1 MIGQTELYEQYH
13 GRILSYMRARLGA
26 VPQAED
32 LCSEVFV
39 KVCESIGSF
48 DEDKSSLSTWI
59 YTIARNTL
67 TDYYRTRRVWEE
79 IPETME
85 DGNSVEDDLCNA
97 ESLEL
102 LANALEALDER
113 GRDIIIGR
121 YYKGMSLRELSERM
135 DISYAYIKT
144 LHNKALAS
152 MKKFLEN
159 SSHFPLRFV

>member
-1 MIGQTELYEQYH
+1 MIGQAELYEQYH
-13 GRILSYMRARLGA
+13 GKILAYMRARLGV

-39 KVCESIGSF
+39 KVCENIGSF
-48 DEDKSSLSTWI
+48 DGNKASLSTWI

-67 TDYYRTRRVWEE
+67 TDHYRTRRVWEE
-79 IPETME
+79 IPETLE
-85 DGNSVEDDLCNA
+85 DGSSVEEEICRAEDLEA
-97 ESLEL
+97 
-102 LANALEALDER
+102 LADALEALDER
-113 GRDIIIGR
+113 GRDIVIGR
-121 YYKGMSLRELSERM
+121 YYEGRTLREIAERL
-135 DISYAYIKT
+135 DISYAYVKV